1 MAVNYND
8 ERFAQ
13 VEADKKAALAENE
26 KLYDDMIGKSDK
38 FYQDQINVT
47 EEWGDKQVELQQQQ
61 TDFAIEKIEQQ
72 KDQLEKDYQK
82 EQSAAYVDFQKAK
95 DPHGVNAE
103 QMAASGL
110 QGSGY
115 SESSQ
120 VAMHIAYQNRVA
132 VAKESF
138 SKAVLEY
145 DNMMNEAR
153 LQNNSALAQIAYE
166 TLQAKA
172 RLALEGFQ
180 YENSLL
186 TEKANQKT
194 NIDNMYYGRSQD
206 VLNQINTENALKEQQ
221 RQFNASLA
229 EKRRQF
235 DAEQAS
241 QQAALTGGEPFADM
255 TEEQMKALYQSI
267 GMNRTVEG
275 RINTIQRLLDEG
287 TISEAEAKILAEKY
301 SK

>member
-8 ERFAQ
+8 ERFQQ
-13 VEADKKAALAENE
+13 VENEKQAAIAENE
-26 KLYDDMIGKSDK
+26 KLYNDIIGKSDK
-38 FYQDQINVT
+38 FYQDQINAT
-47 EEWGDKQVELQQQQ
+47 EEWGNKQAELQQQQ

-72 KDQLEKDYQK
+72 KEQAQKDYIK
-82 EQSAAYVDFQKAK
+82 EQSGAYYDWQKQSNPYGA
-95 DPHGVNAE
+95 NAE
-103 QMAASGL
+103 QMATSGL

-120 VAMHIAYQNRVA
+120 VAMYTAYQNRVA
-132 VAKESF
+132 IAKESF

-166 TLQAKA
+166 TLQKKLQ
-172 RLALEGFQ
+172 LALDGFQ
-180 YENSLL
+180 YESSLL
-186 TEKANQKT
+186 MEKANQKN
-194 NIDNMYYGRSQD
+194 NIDNMYYGRKQD

-235 DAEQAS
+235 DAEQAN